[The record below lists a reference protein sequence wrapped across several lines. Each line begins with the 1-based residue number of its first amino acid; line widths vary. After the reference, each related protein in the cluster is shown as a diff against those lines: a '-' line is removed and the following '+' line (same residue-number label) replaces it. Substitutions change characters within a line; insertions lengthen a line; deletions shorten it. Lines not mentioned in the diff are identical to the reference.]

1 MKRRIFIFIL
11 FLVMTLPLISACR
24 KKDSVAIMS
33 ADNELLND
41 ITVSDTV
48 VADEDS
54 DEASDKDT
62 EEDSGKDFGRN
73 SDKEAVSL
81 LVHICGAVKNPGVY
95 ELSEGD
101 RICHAVEKAGG
112 FTTQADQNYL
122 NQAQKVT
129 DGMRIYIPTQEE
141 TALETEDILLL
152 TDDLQQAHAGESG
165 LININTA
172 GMEQLCSLPGIGE
185 GKAQNIIAYREEKG
199 SYTSIEEIM
208 NVEGIKEGL
217 FEKIRDK
224 ITVS

>member
-41 ITVSDTV
+41 ITGSDAA

-54 DEASDKDT
+54 DKDSDKDF
-62 EEDSGKDFGRN
+62 DKDPDKD

-81 LVHICGAVKNPGVY
+81 LVHICGAVANPGVY
-95 ELSEGD
+95 ELAEGD

-112 FTTQADQNYL
+112 FTTRADQNYL
-122 NQAQKVT
+122 NQAQKIT

-141 TALETEDILLL
+141 TALAAEDILLL
-152 TDDLQQAHAGESG
+152 TDDLQQAHASESG

-172 GMEQLCSLPGIGE
+172 GLEQLCSLPGIGE

>member
-1 MKRRIFIFIL
+1 
-11 FLVMTLPLISACR
+11 
-24 KKDSVAIMS
+24 
-33 ADNELLND
+33 
-41 ITVSDTV
+41 
-48 VADEDS
+48 
-54 DEASDKDT
+54 
-62 EEDSGKDFGRN
+62 GKDFGRN

>member
-11 FLVMTLPLISACR
+11 FLVIVLTLFSACR
-24 KKDSVAIMS
+24 KKESVAIMS

-152 TDDLQQAHAGESG
+152 
-165 LININTA
+165 ININTA
-172 GMEQLCSLPGIGE
+172 GMEQLFSLPGIGE
-185 GKAQNIIAYREEKG
+185 GKAQNIIAYLEEKG

>member
-41 ITVSDTV
+41 ITGSDTV

-95 ELSEGD
+95 ELLEGD

-122 NQAQKVT
+122 NQAQKIT

-141 TALETEDILLL
+141 TALAAEDILLL
-152 TDDLQQAHAGESG
+152 TDDLQQAHASESG

-172 GMEQLCSLPGIGE
+172 GLEQLCSLPGIGE

>member
-41 ITVSDTV
+41 ITGSDAA
-48 VADEDS
+48 VADEN
-54 DEASDKDT
+54 SDKDF
-62 EEDSGKDFGRN
+62 DKDPDKD
-73 SDKEAVSL
+73 SDKEAVCL
-81 LVHICGAVKNPGVY
+81 LVHICGAVANPGVY
-95 ELSEGD
+95 ELAEGD

-122 NQAQKVT
+122 NQAQKIT

-141 TALETEDILLL
+141 TALAAEDILLL
-152 TDDLQQAHAGESG
+152 TDDLQQAHASESG

-172 GMEQLCSLPGIGE
+172 GLEQLCSLPGIGE

>member
-41 ITVSDTV
+41 ITGSDTA
-48 VADEDS
+48 VADEN
-54 DEASDKDT
+54 SDKDS
-62 EEDSGKDFGRN
+62 DKDFDKDPDKD

-81 LVHICGAVKNPGVY
+81 LVHICGAVANPGVY
-95 ELSEGD
+95 ELAEGD

-122 NQAQKVT
+122 NQAQKIT

-141 TALETEDILLL
+141 TALAAEDILLL
-152 TDDLQQAHAGESG
+152 TDDLQQAHASESG

-172 GMEQLCSLPGIGE
+172 GLEQLCSLPGIGE

>member
-11 FLVMTLPLISACR
+11 FLVIVLTLFSACR
-24 KKDSVAIMS
+24 KKESVAIMS

-112 FTTQADQNYL
+112 
-122 NQAQKVT
+122 
-129 DGMRIYIPTQEE
+129 
-141 TALETEDILLL
+141 
-152 TDDLQQAHAGESG
+152 
-165 LININTA
+165 
-172 GMEQLCSLPGIGE
+172 
-185 GKAQNIIAYREEKG
+185 
-199 SYTSIEEIM
+199 
-208 NVEGIKEGL
+208 
-217 FEKIRDK
+217 
-224 ITVS
+224 

>member
-11 FLVMTLPLISACR
+11 FLVIVLTLFSACR
-24 KKDSVAIMS
+24 KKESVAIMS

-54 DEASDKDT
+54 DKDFDKDP
-62 EEDSGKDFGRN
+62 DKD

-81 LVHICGAVKNPGVY
+81 LVHICGAVANPGVY
-95 ELSEGD
+95 ELAEGD

-112 FTTQADQNYL
+112 FTTRADQNYL
-122 NQAQKVT
+122 NQAQKIT

-141 TALETEDILLL
+141 TALAAEDILLL
-152 TDDLQQAHAGESG
+152 TDDLQQAHASESG

-172 GMEQLCSLPGIGE
+172 GLEQLCSLPGIGE